1 MRFNDVGIQMRS
13 NKAKNYAAL
22 LLGIYALS
30 GNAQEQE
37 PFLELAL
44 QEVMELE
51 ITSVSKKP
59 QTISRS
65 AAAVFVITGDDIR
78 RSGAQ
83 NIPDALRL
91 APGLHVAQISANAWA
106 ISARGPNG
114 RFANKMLVM
123 MDGRTVYSPMFSGV
137 AWDVQDTVLAD
148 IERIEVIRGPGA
160 AVWGAN
166 AVNGVIN
173 IITKSA
179 AATQGSLIDVSAGT
193 TTSGNVSMR
202 YGGQWE
208 GLGHWRLYGKAFE
221 NNALTLAN
229 GLGKAMDAWSQ
240 QRLGWR
246 ADINPST
253 QDAVTLQ
260 TEIYQGSSGESALL
274 NRVLPP
280 SNTLQGT
287 TQAVSGGHVLA
298 RWLRELPNN
307 NSVTLQTYLD
317 HSERDWPAH
326 PYMRLDTLDLDL
338 QYRHRAIK
346 AHDIVLGASYRE
358 NQETFHAS
366 TTGLPNDIVQ
376 YDTFGIDHL
385 RTRMWSMLAQDDISL
400 MPEVLTLTLGSK
412 FEKYE
417 NDSLKPLP
425 NARLMWTPDDSQTLW
440 ASASKAIRTPS
451 LIDNNGTIRALLPPE
466 FTIAGSGLPRPGFV
480 EVMGQTTSEQLW
492 AYEIGWK
499 QRLAP
504 GLTLDTTAYY
514 NDYSQLR
521 AGSFNI
527 NNTRCLPDYNIPLP
541 PGAPPFAACYS
552 TPLPNQY
559 LILPATLSNDFTGH
573 SYGLEAWLDWQASR
587 QHRWQATLTRYA
599 MALHAKADNVY
610 SWDSPDSSPKW
621 TGSMRWSYTPS
632 ARTEVDVMARHVG
645 VLHDVLFGQSVPSYT
660 AMDMRWAWSS
670 APGVQWSV
678 TGRNLM
684 TSRHLEFVSE
694 ASDVA
699 RTLVSPAV
707 ILGLRLQY

>member
-1 MRFNDVGIQMRS
+1 MKPYQI
-13 NKAKNYAAL
+13 KAYIAAL
-22 LLGIYALS
+22 LSLLQVCAS
-30 GNAQEQE
+30 AEEPE
-37 PFLELAL
+37 PFLALAL
-44 QEVMELE
+44 QEVLELE

-59 QTISRS
+59 QTVSRS

-78 RSGAQ
+78 RAGAQ

-106 ISARGPNG
+106 VSARGPNG
-114 RFANKMLVM
+114 RFANKLLVM
-123 MDGRTVYSPMFSGV
+123 IDGRTVYSPMFSGV

-160 AVWGAN
+160 SLWGAN

-179 AATQGSLIDVSAGT
+179 VATQGTLIDASAGT
-193 TTSGNVSMR
+193 TTQGQMSIR
-202 YGGQWE
+202 HGGQWE

-229 GLGKAMDAWSQ
+229 GQGRAMDAWKQ

-246 ADINPST
+246 ADLNPNA
-253 QDAVTLQ
+253 QDAVTIQ
-260 TEIYQGSSGESALL
+260 SEIYQGTSGESALL
-274 NRVLPP
+274 NRLLPP
-280 SNTLQGT
+280 SNLLQGT
-287 TQAVSGGHVLA
+287 TQAVSGGHLLA
-298 RWLRELPNN
+298 RWQRDLPSN
-307 NSVTLQTYLD
+307 NSVTLQTYFD

-326 PYMRLDTLDLDL
+326 PFMRLDTFDADL
-338 QYRHRAIK
+338 QYRHRAIDK
-346 AHDIVLGASYRE
+346 HDIVLGASWRQ
-358 NQETFHAS
+358 NQESFHAS
-366 TTGLPNDIVQ
+366 TTGLPDGIVQ
-376 YDTFGIDHL
+376 YDTFGIDRL
-385 RTRMWSMLAQDDISL
+385 KTRMWSVMAQDDISL
-400 MPEVLTLTLGSK
+400 IPELLTLTLGSK
-412 FEKYE
+412 FEKYD

-425 NARLMWTPDDSQTLW
+425 NARLMWTPNDDQTLW

-451 LIDNNGTIRALLPPE
+451 LIDSHGTIRALLPPE
-466 FTIAGSGLPRPGFV
+466 FTINGSGLPRPGFV
-480 EVMGQTTSEQLW
+480 EVLGRTTSEQLW
-492 AYEIGWK
+492 AYELGWK

-521 AGSFNI
+521 AGSFSMNS
-527 NNTRCLPDYNIPLP
+527 TQCLPFYNVPLP
-541 PGAPPFAACYS
+541 TGSPPFAECYLPV
-552 TPLPNQY
+552 PLPNQY
-559 LILPATLSNDFTGH
+559 LLLPATLTNDFKGH

-587 QHRWQATLTRYA
+587 QHRWQANVTRYA
-599 MALHAKADNVY
+599 MSLNTAASNVY

-621 TGSMRWSYTPS
+621 TGSLRWAYTPD
-632 ARTEVDVMARHVG
+632 ARTELDVMARHVG
-645 VLHDVLFGQSVPSYT
+645 ALRDVLFGQSVPSYT
-660 AMDMRWAWSS
+660 TLDMRWAWSS

-699 RTLVSPAV
+699 HTLVGPSV

>member
-1 MRFNDVGIQMRS
+1 
-13 NKAKNYAAL
+13 
-22 LLGIYALS
+22 
-30 GNAQEQE
+30 
-37 PFLELAL
+37 
-44 QEVMELE
+44 
-51 ITSVSKKP
+51 
-59 QTISRS
+59 
-65 AAAVFVITGDDIR
+65 VITGDDIR

-106 ISARGPNG
+106 VSARGPNG

-137 AWDVQDTVLAD
+137 FWDAQDTVLAD

-160 AVWGAN
+160 ALWGAN

-179 AATQGSLIDVSAGT
+179 ASTQGSLVDMSVGSNTQGH
-193 TTSGNVSMR
+193 VSMR
-202 YGGQWE
+202 HGGEWE
-208 GLGHWRLYGKAFE
+208 GLGHWRLYGKAFD
-221 NNALTLAN
+221 NKALTLAN
-229 GLGKAMDAWSQ
+229 GQGKAMDAWRQ

-246 ADINPST
+246 ADLNPSA
-253 QDAVTLQ
+253 QDALTLQ
-260 TEIYQGSSGESALL
+260 SEIYQGTSGESALL
-274 NRVLPP
+274 NRMLPP
-280 SNTLQGT
+280 GNTLQGT
-287 TQAVSGGHVLA
+287 TQALSGGHVLA

-307 NSVTLQTYLD
+307 NSVTLQSYVD
-317 HSERDWPAH
+317 HTERDWPAH
-326 PYMRLDTLDLDL
+326 PYMSLDTVDIDL

-346 AHDIVLGASYRE
+346 SHDIVLGMSYRE
-358 NQETFHAS
+358 NQEAFHAS
-366 TTGLPNDIVQ
+366 TTGLPEGIVQ
-376 YDTFGIDHL
+376 YDTFAMDHL

-412 FEKYE
+412 FEKFQ
-417 NDSLKPLP
+417 NDNLKPLP
-425 NARLMWTPDDSQTLW
+425 NARLMWTPDDTQTLW
-440 ASASKAIRTPS
+440 ASASKATRTPS
-451 LIDNNGTIRALLPPE
+451 LIDNNGTIRALLPQE
-466 FTIAGSGLPRPGFV
+466 FSIYGNTLPRPGFV
-480 EVMGQTTSEQLW
+480 EVKGRTTSEQLW

-521 AGSFNI
+521 AGSFNV
-527 NNTRCLPDYNIPLP
+527 NNSRCLPDYNIPLP
-541 PGAPPFAACYS
+541 PGSPPFAACYL
-552 TPLPNQY
+552 PIALPNQY
-559 LILPATLSNDFTGH
+559 LLLPASLSNDFSGH
-573 SYGLEAWLDWQASR
+573 SRGVEAWLDWQASR

-599 MALHAKADNVY
+599 MTLRANADNVY
-610 SWDSPDSSPKW
+610 SWESPDSSPKW
-621 TGSMRWSYTPS
+621 TGSLRWSYTPN
-632 ARTEVDVMARHVG
+632 ARTEVDVMARHIG
-645 VLHDVLFGQSVPSYT
+645 ALKDVLFGQSVPSYN

-670 APGVQWSV
+670 APGVQWSL

-699 RTLVSPAV
+699 RTLVGPSV